1 MGKKFITLAVHSKR
15 YKLYSDDIKSVSQK
29 RIKKLPMLPS
39 YPIDARPECSLPLH
53 FSPNFKELTTGTNS
67 Q

>member
-39 YPIDARPECSLPLH
+39 YTTDARPECSISLH
-53 FSPNFKELTTGTNS
+53 FSSNFKELTTSTNS